1 MFVCCP
7 DVDEAEQLTTVKDG
21 FVDGDDD
28 DDSWLDDVSS
38 SYDDTMWCDDID
50 IDDYLFDLTCD
61 TCSLDSYAV

>member
-7 DVDEAEQLTTVKDG
+7 DVNEAEQLTTVKDG
-21 FVDGDDD
+21 FVDDDD
-28 DDSWLDDVSS
+28 DGSWLDDVSS